1 MYPVSIGYSMHNS
14 IPVMQMS
21 LLGRGQQDGAD
32 DVVSVFRPP
41 ENPAAQIAGI
51 TPFKS
56 LRLRL
61 DELLDWFKG
70 LNVDSIELWI
80 EGAYRSGN
88 RTELFLSLEGKTG
101 AKLTLRPFSK
111 RGQAILSPGKTESPL
126 ASDSSEPASKDAKIS
141 TVKLEKS

>member
-1 MYPVSIGYSMHNS
+1 MNISRG
-14 IPVMQMS
+14 VMDMS
-21 LLGRGQQDGAD
+21 LLGQGRSDVTD
-32 DVVSVFRPP
+32 DVVLVFRPP

-51 TPFKS
+51 TPLKS
-56 LRLRL
+56 LRLML

-111 RGQAILSPGKTESPL
+111 SGQAII
-126 ASDSSEPASKDAKIS
+126 SSEKIENS
-141 TVKLEKS
+141 PTSEVSEPT

>member
-1 MYPVSIGYSMHNS
+1 
-14 IPVMQMS
+14 MS
-21 LLGRGQQDGAD
+21 ALGHSRSDEVD
-32 DVVSVFRPP
+32 DVVLVFRPP

-56 LRLRL
+56 LRLKL

-88 RTELFLSLEGKTG
+88 RTELFLS
-101 AKLTLRPFSK
+101 R
-111 RGQAILSPGKTESPL
+111 
-126 ASDSSEPASKDAKIS
+126 SEEHTSELQS
-141 TVKLEKS
+141 QSNLVCRLLLEKKKNIT